1 MAKLEDKEI
10 TLKMVFSKGE
20 TNTGKK
26 KLMCLSI
33 KNINKGASDDDI
45 YQLANELASLQ
56 SLPLLGIHRLQSE
69 IVVDE

>member
-1 MAKLEDKEI
+1 MAKLENKEI

-26 KLMCLSI
+26 KLMSLSI

>member
-26 KLMCLSI
+26 KLMSLSI
-33 KNINKGASDDDI
+33 KSINKGASDDDI

>member
-10 TLKMVFSKGE
+10 TLKMVFSEGE

-26 KLMCLSI
+26 KLMSLSI

>member
-20 TNTGKK
+20 TSTGKK
-26 KLMCLSI
+26 KLISLSI
-33 KNINKGASDDDI
+33 KNINKDASDDDM

-56 SLPLLGIHRLQSE
+56 SLPLIAINKLQSE
-69 IVVDE
+69 IVVDA

>member
-26 KLMCLSI
+26 KLMSLSI